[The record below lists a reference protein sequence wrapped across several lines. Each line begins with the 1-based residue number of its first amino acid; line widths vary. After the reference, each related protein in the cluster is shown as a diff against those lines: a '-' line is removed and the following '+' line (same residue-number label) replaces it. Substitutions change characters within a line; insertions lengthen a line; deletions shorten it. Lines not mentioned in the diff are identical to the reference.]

1 LSIVSRFWQQPF
13 ERFELTH
20 LDMNVFTIDWN
31 FLQGCFFIYFNSGP
45 QLQLNRRNII
55 VLNFSFYLFW

>member
-1 LSIVSRFWQQPF
+1 MRFQQQPF

-31 FLQGCFFIYFNSGP
+31 FFQAIFAFTSTWIFNFIEYKKHHCFQSAILTFLSIGH
-45 QLQLNRRNII
+45 
-55 VLNFSFYLFW
+55 